1 MEQKLIELKE
11 EIDNSTIITEDLN
24 ISFLIM
30 ENQTEV
36 KLGNRGLDQCNKLT
50 ISNRCIQDTLPI
62 NNRIQ
67 ILSSSH
73 RTFCRIDHMLDNKL
87 SLNRFK
93 KTYIV

>member
-36 KLGNRGLDQCNKLT
+36 ELGNRGLDQ
-50 ISNRCIQDTLPI
+50 D
-62 NNRIQ
+62 
-67 ILSSSH
+67 IL
-73 RTFCRIDHMLDNKL
+73 F
-87 SLNRFK
+87 
-93 KTYIV
+93 